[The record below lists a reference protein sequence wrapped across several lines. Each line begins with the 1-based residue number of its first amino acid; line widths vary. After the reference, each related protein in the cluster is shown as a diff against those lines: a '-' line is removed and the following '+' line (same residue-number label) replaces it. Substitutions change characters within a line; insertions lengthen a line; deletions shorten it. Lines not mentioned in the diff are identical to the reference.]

1 MKHLSTVSRRPG
13 LALIGGGIG
22 GGSNTTIGEQL
33 IILLMTVFF
42 NDWENFGTVI
52 QNLQKY
58 YQKTPD

>member
-1 MKHLSTVSRRPG
+1 MKHLSTVSRKPG
-13 LALIGGGIG
+13 LALIGGIG

-33 IILLMTVFF
+33 VILLMTVFF
-42 NDWENFGTVI
+42 NDWENFSAVI